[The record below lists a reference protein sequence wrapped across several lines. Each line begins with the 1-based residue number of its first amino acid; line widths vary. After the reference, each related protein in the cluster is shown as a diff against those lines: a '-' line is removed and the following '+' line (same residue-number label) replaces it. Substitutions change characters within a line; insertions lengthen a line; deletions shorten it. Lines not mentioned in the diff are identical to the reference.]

1 MIAICTI
8 LYVTLIILIYKVLK
22 IRPNPKNVAVMVVV
36 GVLMLGSIVIVWK
49 FSAPISDRLVVSR
62 YTVAIVPQVQGPI
75 TKIHAE
81 PQAPL
86 RAGKDLLFEIQ
97 SDLYQNT
104 VDQLGESVKAAEQNI
119 AQLGAGA
126 EAAAAGVK
134 AAEANMASAEAAFS
148 VAKSTQEKNVGAI
161 SKLTVRQATESF
173 RAAEASVEQA
183 KALAV
188 QAGFG
193 KTAAES
199 SSRSLE
205 AQLATAK
212 FNLSQCKIYAP
223 ADGFVTNW
231 AAREGTMAVPM
242 PLAPMGTFVDT
253 SRVQIVAAF
262 PQNVVTNMKPGD
274 AAELTFKTRPGEVFA
289 AKVEAIV
296 QAMSE
301 GQMTL
306 GGSLPSASLIAAPG
320 LMAVKFTLDDEAVAQ
335 ELALGAA
342 GTAAVYTDSG
352 TAFHVISKVTVRINA
367 WMYYLLPF

>member
-1 MIAICTI
+1 MIAIATI
-8 LYVTLIILIYKVLK
+8 LYVTLIFLIYKILK
-22 IRPNPKNVAVMVVV
+22 IRPNPRNVAVMVVL

-49 FSAPISDRLVVSR
+49 FSAPMSDRLVASR
-62 YTVAIVPQVQGPI
+62 FTVAIVPQVQGPI
-75 TKIHAE
+75 TKIHAK
-81 PQAPL
+81 PQVPL

-97 SDLYQNT
+97 SDTYQNT
-104 VDQLGESVKAAEQNI
+104 VDQLSESVKAAEQNI

-126 EAAAAGVK
+126 EAAVIGVK
-134 AAEANMASAEAAFS
+134 KAEADMATAEAAFS
-148 VAKSTQEKNVGAI
+148 VAKNTEKESVGAI
-161 SKLTVRQATESF
+161 SKLAVRQATENF
-173 RAAEASVEQA
+173 RAAEAVVEQA

-231 AAREGTMAVPM
+231 AVREGAMAVPM
-242 PLAPMGTFVDT
+242 PLSAMGTFVDT
-253 SRVQIVAAF
+253 SRVHIVAAF
-262 PQNVVTNMKPGD
+262 PQNLVTNMKPGD

-289 AKVEAIV
+289 GKVEAIV
-296 QAMSE
+296 QAMAE
-301 GQMTL
+301 GQLTL
-306 GGSLPSASLIAAPG
+306 SGKLPSASLIGSPG

-335 ELALGAA
+335 ELALGTA
-342 GTAAVYTDSG
+342 GTVAVYTDSG
-352 TAFHVISKVTVRINA
+352 TAFHVISKVSVRLNA
-367 WMYYLLPF
+367 WMYYLIPE